1 MLRSLTLI
9 LGWFTVAAT
18 AAAGSPRAPLIN
30 INGETIGTAT
40 LRQLETGTVVELS
53 ASGLPPGTMGV
64 HFHETGRCDTRNQF
78 KSAGGHY
85 APEDNT
91 HGFASS
97 DGPHAGDMPNLQVGE
112 DGKLDL
118 DILNTRVSLDRS
130 GSRLLDD
137 DGAALIIHANADD
150 GRSQPSGQ
158 SGKRIACAAFTRQ
171 ADTEPSL

>member
-78 KSAGGHY
+78 KSAGGH
-85 APEDNT
+85 
-91 HGFASS
+91 
-97 DGPHAGDMPNLQVGE
+97 
-112 DGKLDL
+112 
-118 DILNTRVSLDRS
+118 
-130 GSRLLDD
+130 
-137 DGAALIIHANADD
+137 
-150 GRSQPSGQ
+150 
-158 SGKRIACAAFTRQ
+158 
-171 ADTEPSL
+171 